1 MSDRISAISRANACH
16 PDESDALVPIG
27 RPIAAEHGR
36 RIEPHG
42 EIMKILTFANA
53 SYSET
58 RSTRPKTSVHR

>member
-1 MSDRISAISRANACH
+1 MSDRISAISRANACR

-42 EIMKILTFANA
+42 EIMEILTFANA

-58 RSTRPKTSVHR
+58 RCTRPKASVHR

>member
-1 MSDRISAISRANACH
+1 MSDRISAISRANARH
-16 PDESDALVPIG
+16 PDESV
-27 RPIAAEHGR
+27 AAEHGR

-42 EIMKILTFANA
+42 EITKILTFANA